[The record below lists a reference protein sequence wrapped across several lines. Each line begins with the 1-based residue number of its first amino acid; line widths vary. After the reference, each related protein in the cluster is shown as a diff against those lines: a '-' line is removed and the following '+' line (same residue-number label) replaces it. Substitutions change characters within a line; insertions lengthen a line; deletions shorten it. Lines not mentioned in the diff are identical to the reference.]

1 MIFSPCL
8 FILVIEASRS
18 FIFNTVGEFI
28 SGCKRGGESGGRE
41 WRLVSLFFFL
51 IADDPLLF
59 YEIDCDFLLYLGWV
73 LHCFELVSG
82 PYS

>member
-1 MIFSPCL
+1 MTLSPCL
-8 FILVIEASRS
+8 FILVIEASRG

-28 SGCKRGGESGGRE
+28 SGCKRGEESGG
-41 WRLVSLFFFL
+41 WSHFFFFFL
-51 IADDPLLF
+51 ADDPLLF